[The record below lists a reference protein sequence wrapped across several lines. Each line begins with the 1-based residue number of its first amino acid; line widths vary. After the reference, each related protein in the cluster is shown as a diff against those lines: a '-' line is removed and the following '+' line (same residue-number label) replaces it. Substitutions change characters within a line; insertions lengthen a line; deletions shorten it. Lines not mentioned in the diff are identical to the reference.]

1 VALRSQRH
9 VVLCFKKNVM
19 GIEHWTDIII
29 KKLQD
34 WLTTTISM
42 LPNLTIAVIVMT
54 IAYFIAKFV
63 RRIAE
68 RIVLRIVKSNAASS
82 LVGIILQVAIMFV
95 ALTLSLQVL
104 QLDKA
109 VSSILA
115 GIGIIGLALGFAFQ
129 DLTANFIAGVYMAFR
144 RPLEIG
150 ERVET
155 NGFIGTVE
163 RVELRTTTL
172 RTLAGLNVTIPN
184 KDIFQKPI
192 INYTRSAN
200 RRVELDFLVP
210 NTFDLDV
217 IEQQLH
223 QAVEDSEDGM
233 SITDVRIYFVNI
245 EDPKIKLHVSFRIE
259 SADPRPFM
267 NARHRAIKAIYKL
280 FAARG
285 IVKLTPITP

>member
-1 VALRSQRH
+1 ME
-9 VVLCFKKNVM
+9 KM
-19 GIEHWTDIII
+19 EIESWTEIIA
-29 KKLQD
+29 KKLHG

-42 LPNLTIAVIVMT
+42 LPNLAIAFILMT
-54 IAYFIAKFV
+54 VAYFVSKFI
-63 RRIAE
+63 RRIAQ
-68 RIVLRIVKSNAASS
+68 RIVLRIVKSDAASN
-82 LVGIILQVAIMFV
+82 LVGVMLQLAILFV

-144 RPLEIG
+144 RPIEIG

-155 NGFIGTVE
+155 NGFTGTVE
-163 RVELRTTTL
+163 RVELRSTTI

-192 INYTRSAN
+192 INYTRSEN
-200 RRVELDFLVP
+200 RRVELDFSVP

-217 IEQQLH
+217 VEQQIQKAIEH
-223 QAVEDSEDGM
+223 SEDGVKI
-233 SITDVRIYFVNI
+233 SDVRIYFVTI
-245 EDPKIKLHVSFRIE
+245 EDPKVKLHVSFRIE

-267 NARHRAIKAIYKL
+267 TARHRAIKAIYKL
-280 FAARG
+280 FAEKG
-285 IVKLTPITP
+285 IVKLTPTTA

>member
-1 VALRSQRH
+1 METES
-9 VVLCFKKNVM
+9 
-19 GIEHWTDIII
+19 WTEIII
-29 KKLQD
+29 KKLHG

-42 LPNLTIAVIVMT
+42 LPNLVIAVILMT
-54 IAYFIAKFV
+54 IAYFISKFL
-63 RRIAE
+63 RKIAQ
-68 RIVLRIVKSNAASS
+68 RIVLRIIKSDAASN
-82 LVGIILQVAIMFV
+82 LVGVMLQLAILFV

-129 DLTANFIAGVYMAFR
+129 DLTANFIAGVYMAFK
-144 RPLEIG
+144 RPIEIG

-163 RVELRTTTL
+163 RVELRSTTI
-172 RTLAGLNVTIPN
+172 RTLAGLNVMIPN

-200 RRVELDFLVP
+200 RRVELEFAVP
-210 NTFDLDV
+210 NTFDLDLV
-217 IEQQLH
+217 EQQLH
-223 QAVEDSEDGM
+223 KAVEYSEDGV
-233 SITDVRIYFVNI
+233 SISDVRIYFVTI

-259 SADPRPFM
+259 SGDPRPFM
-267 NARHRAIKAIYKL
+267 SARHRAIKAIHRL
-280 FAARG
+280 FAEKG
-285 IVKLTPITP
+285 IIKLAATTP